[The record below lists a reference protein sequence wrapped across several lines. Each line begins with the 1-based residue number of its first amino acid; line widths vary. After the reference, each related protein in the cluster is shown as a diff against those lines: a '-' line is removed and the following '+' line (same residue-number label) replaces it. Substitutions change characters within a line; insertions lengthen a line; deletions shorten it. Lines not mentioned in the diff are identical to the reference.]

1 MHTKRCAN
9 CHKLSRPEAVACS
22 RCGQSFTENATRI
35 PTRSSHTSTA
45 SNRNATAEKATVPT
59 RRRTIPPASPHRAG
73 HYSGLHPEDQPFQ
86 SAMIAVQRPPEL
98 QAKPAVQQ
106 EPRIEYLPTTP
117 PPLDAAPPPSWSD
130 VPTEVGTKA
139 YGLPVLASRRRALR
153 AHPLLRGFPVPTVLT
168 ISCLL
173 LLVASSLLA
182 YAFINKKPAPGA
194 QLLSAQPNQLRVN
207 DTFTLSGKFF
217 GINDLLTFTHDQHNV
232 AILDGNSRPLQAH
245 TDDTGAFSVQ
255 IMVPTSWE
263 VGQHTIHAIDI
274 GKDQTL
280 SVLAIITVEQSS
292 LAPPLLQLLS
302 SNKDFGAVIPG
313 IVSKQNV
320 TLVNAGGRQVIWQAS
335 SDQPWLAVSPNSGTF
350 SGRGITAVTINSG
363 ALAPQPYTGHITF
376 IQQGSSDQPLTLTV
390 TMVVSPAPPANFTI
404 TPVSLVYSGTTQQN
418 PVDQVI
424 TLQNTGGQPLD
435 WSSAVVTGNGASWLS
450 TNPVSDRL
458 AAHKSETIT
467 VSVQTQQLAIGSYQ
481 GTINFKGGTNPA
493 VNVFLSVTPP
503 GNVIASPPSLSF
515 ASVGQNPAAQA
526 ITIQNSGGGPLDW
539 WVTTFTVDGVN
550 WLNAT
555 PASGHLGMN
564 QAAKVAVSI
573 KAAALKPHSYQGM
586 VTITYGVG
594 GQTVQV
600 PVSLSVSI
608 PFVPTLRLNQSALNF
623 TTLLGANPSPQSFT
637 ISNTG
642 NATLNWIIA
651 EDQNGA
657 TFAPVSSSS
666 GSLAPAKSAT
676 ITVIPTVAQSGAGT
690 KTTNITVSDSDRG
703 SKVPQQK
710 IAVRI
715 VVKGQ
720 PQITLSLPSMAFSH
734 DSVITNSSQLLD
746 ISNSGTDTLN
756 WTIQSSTSWLTAFT
770 TSGSLTPGKDVLFEV
785 NCDSSALS
793 VGTYT
798 ATLLIS
804 DSDPATIVVPQ
815 TVTVT
820 LVVT

>member
-1 MHTKRCAN
+1 M
-9 CHKLSRPEAVACS
+9 
-22 RCGQSFTENATRI
+22 
-35 PTRSSHTSTA
+35 
-45 SNRNATAEKATVPT
+45 
-59 RRRTIPPASPHRAG
+59 
-73 HYSGLHPEDQPFQ
+73 
-86 SAMIAVQRPPEL
+86 
-98 QAKPAVQQ
+98 
-106 EPRIEYLPTTP
+106 
-117 PPLDAAPPPSWSD
+117 
-130 VPTEVGTKA
+130 
-139 YGLPVLASRRRALR
+139 
-153 AHPLLRGFPVPTVLT
+153 PTVLT

-173 LLVASSLLA
+173 FLVASSLLA

-194 QLLSAQPNQLRVN
+194 QLLSALPNQLRVN

-217 GINDLLTFTHDQHNV
+217 GINDLLTFTHDQHND
-232 AILDGNSRPLQAH
+232 AIKDGNSRPLQAH

-302 SNKDFGAVIPG
+302 SKKDFGAVIPG
-313 IVSKQNV
+313 IVSKQDV

-350 SGRGITAVTINSG
+350 SGRGITAVTVNSG
-363 ALAPQPYTGHITF
+363 SLAPQPYTGHITF

-390 TMVVSPAPPANFTI
+390 TMVVSPAPPTNFTI

-424 TLQNTGGQPLD
+424 TLQNTGVQPLD
-435 WSSAVVTGNGASWLS
+435 WNSAVVTGNGASWLS
-450 TNPVSDRL
+450 TNPVSGRL
-458 AAHKSETIT
+458 AAHSSETIT

-493 VNVFLSVTPP
+493 VNVVLSVTPP

-515 ASVGQNPAAQA
+515 ASVGQNPAAQT

-539 WVTTFTVDGVN
+539 WVTTFTVDGAN

-555 PASGHLGMN
+555 PASGRLEMN
-564 QAAKVAVSI
+564 QAAKVVVSI
-573 KAAALKPHSYQGM
+573 KAAALKPHSYQGT

-608 PFVPTLRLNQSALNF
+608 PFAPTLRLNQSALNF

-642 NATLNWIIA
+642 NATLNWVIA

-657 TFAPVSSSS
+657 TFAHVSSSS

-676 ITVIPTVAQSGAGT
+676 ITVTPTVAQSGVGT
-690 KTTNITVSDSDRG
+690 KTTHITVSDSDIG

-710 IAVRI
+710 ITVSI

-720 PQITLSLPSMAFSH
+720 PQITLSLPSMAFNH
-734 DSVITNSSQLLD
+734 DSIITNSTQLLD

-756 WTIQSSTSWLTAFT
+756 WTIQSSASWLTAYT
-770 TSGSLTPGKDVLFEV
+770 TSGSLTPGQDVVFEV
-785 NCDSSALS
+785 ICDSSALP
-793 VGTYT
+793 VGPYT
-798 ATLLIS
+798 AALLIS
-804 DSDPATIVVPQ
+804 DSDPATTVVPQ